1 MKVRVSCERE
11 EVDSGCI
18 YADDC
23 FDCPFPDCVCQRDE
37 LELEGDELE
46 LRRKAVREKARA
58 IKKMR
63 DKGMTINQI
72 VAKTRRSEKYIRKYL
87 ILAEQED
94 KNAK

>member
-18 YADDC
+18 YAENC
-23 FDCPFPDCVCQRDE
+23 FSCPFPDCVCQRCE
-37 LELEGDELE
+37 LDIGGEELQR
-46 LRRKAVREKARA
+46 RRKAVREKAKA